1 MNCRYARK
9 NKFGMRS
16 AVVLFT
22 LILAGTVLGQGTGT
36 STPKTLS
43 GKYSGTAK
51 VDGAVDVPVTMELT
65 QEGSK
70 VSGRFTST
78 HNTGEITEGTFS
90 EGKLSLKLIGGGK
103 EATLTG
109 RVEGENI
116 IGTWLMGTQK
126 GALEL
131 KKVATEVA
139 VTSEASSANVVA
151 LTGDWDAVAD
161 AQGQPFPFFLSL
173 KIDGENVSG
182 SSSSQLGESTIKTGS
197 WKDGKLNFQLESSEG
212 TISMS
217 AILMDGKLS
226 GEFDYAGQMQGKWVA
241 IKKVK

>member
-51 VDGAVDVPVTMELT
+51 VDGAADVPVTMELT

-103 EATLTG
+103 
-109 RVEGENI
+109 
-116 IGTWLMGTQK
+116 
-126 GALEL
+126 
-131 KKVATEVA
+131 
-139 VTSEASSANVVA
+139 
-151 LTGDWDAVAD
+151 
-161 AQGQPFPFFLSL
+161 
-173 KIDGENVSG
+173 
-182 SSSSQLGESTIKTGS
+182 
-197 WKDGKLNFQLESSEG
+197 
-212 TISMS
+212 
-217 AILMDGKLS
+217 
-226 GEFDYAGQMQGKWVA
+226 
-241 IKKVK
+241 